1 MKTLQTASRDVR
13 TESGFRTPS
22 GVRREPDVRA
32 RSSDRRRR
40 SERTSVNL
48 ILKISACAATVVLAL
63 LPALRTSAQSAQ
75 EQQHAQQQSQQQWK
89 LPEIHWA
96 FPVRDKVQPVIDER
110 SGQIHVPG
118 SAKTYTQEQIDDLAN
133 PPDWFPDEHAP
144 MPKVVARG
152 GGGDILGCASC
163 HLGSGLGHPESAN
176 LAGMSGAY
184 ILRQLGDFKA
194 RRRMGEGMND
204 IARDL
209 SDQDAQEASEWFAN
223 LKPRSDWQKVEETD
237 RVPKTFINEHLMR
250 MPLPGGEDEPI
261 GDRIIELPQDIA
273 RAESRDPHS
282 GFVAYVPKGSIAK
295 GKELVATGGGGK
307 TISCPICHGPD
318 LGGLGEVPA
327 IAGHSPLYLFRQLY
341 YFKEGSRNGSMSA
354 LMKGVVKQL
363 TQGDMLALAAYV
375 GSLPPAAADNSSSAP
390 PGATSVGSAAGV
402 YAQKPTK

>member
-1 MKTLQTASRDVR
+1 MKSPLTASRDVR
-13 TESGFRTPS
+13 MQS
-22 GVRREPDVRA
+22 DVRTEPSNLRRDKRNLVSLAA
-32 RSSDRRRR
+32 RIA
-40 SERTSVNL
+40 V
-48 ILKISACAATVVLAL
+48 CAVALAL
-63 LPALRTSAQSAQ
+63 LPALRTKAQSAQ
-75 EQQHAQQQSQQQWK
+75 GQPVPQQQWK
-89 LPEIHWA
+89 LPDIPWA

-118 SAKTYTQEQIDDLAN
+118 SSKTYTQEQIDDLAN

-144 MPKVVARG
+144 MPKVVAHG
-152 GGGDILGCASC
+152 AGGDILGCASC

-176 LAGMSGAY
+176 LAGMSAAY

-223 LKPRSDWQKVEETD
+223 LKPSSDWQKVAETD
-237 RVPKTFINEHLMR
+237 RVPKTFVNEHLMR
-250 MPLPGGEDEPI
+250 MPLPGGGDEPI

-282 GFVAYVPKGSIAK
+282 GFIAYVPKGSIAR
-295 GKELVATGGGGK
+295 GKELVATGGGGR
-307 TISCPICHGPD
+307 TISCPICHGAD

-327 IAGHSPLYLFRQLY
+327 IAGHSPMYLFRQLY
-341 YFKEGSRNGSMSA
+341 YFKDGSRAGSMSA

-363 TQGDMLALAAYV
+363 TQDDMLALAAYV
-375 GSLPPAAADNSSSAP
+375 GSLPPASADNSPAP
-390 PGATSVGSAAGV
+390 SGATSSSLAAG
-402 YAQKPTK
+402 ANGQKTAK